1 MAEEKEEFKKEEF
14 GKEELGKEEFG
25 KEELGEITYAKS
37 TVLHTDFLGI
47 IGKAIMLD
55 FLSSNPNYS
64 FILFSVWMIIA
75 GLLYFITFN
84 IKSSQTI
91 FIIYCCNVWIVLL
104 AFLFLFTVK
113 RIQAP
118 K

>member
-1 MAEEKEEFKKEEF
+1 MAEEKEEF
-14 GKEELGKEEFG
+14 GKEEFG
-25 KEELGEITYAKS
+25 KEEFGKEEFGKELGEISYAKS
-37 TVLHTDFLGI
+37 TLLHTDFLGI

-91 FIIYCCNVWIVLL
+91 FTIYCCNVWIVLL